1 MWMVQA
7 PPRSDETLVAAYPAC
22 RHLRVFETMRA
33 AREAVQ
39 RSDTTRMPFRCPKC
53 KAWILRGSAR

>member
-1 MWMVQA
+1 VN
-7 PPRSDETLVAAYPAC
+7 AYPAC